1 MNIHIT
7 RGLGVAAAA
16 TALGL
21 AIPVTAAAAAA
32 PASAGRLARA
42 PTAYVLS
49 KGGQAGSNS
58 PGIVTPISTVTNK
71 PGKAIP
77 AGKAPSYI
85 AITPDGKTIYVS
97 NSGQGSV
104 AGDTVTP
111 ISTATSKPGKP
122 IMVGKWPSEIA
133 PWQIGRAHV

>member
-1 MNIHIT
+1 MNVHIT

-16 TALGL
+16 VTAAGL
-21 AIPVTAAAAAA
+21 AIPVTAAAAAG
-32 PASAGRLARA
+32 PASAGRLAGP

-49 KGGQAGSNS
+49 QGGPSGPNS
-58 PGIVTPISTVTNK
+58 PGIATPISTVTNK

-77 AGKAPSYI
+77 AGKWPGGI
-85 AITPDGKTIYVS
+85 AVTPDGKTIYVS

-111 ISTATSKPGKP
+111 ISTATSKPRSEERR
-122 IMVGKWPSEIA
+122 VGKECRS
-133 PWQIGRAHV
+133 